1 MADTKCFVENW
12 ALGEIRGR
20 STHSTFSLVIK
31 KLFLLYPSRPLEGGL
46 PFAAPVNALLSARH
60 LARIPGCRAAFPC
73 ASLRGSV
80 PVPPPLRYPSPGC
93 YVIAR
98 ANSIAAIA
106 PSPEIRMHH
115 CPTSGFGRFK
125 NLGRSTHSTDSVA
138 QPPAPSNDSS
148 GIYLPSPISGN
159 PFTAFFEFFFLGCQ

>member
-73 ASLRGSV
+73 ASHRGSV
-80 PVPPPLRYPSPGC
+80 PVPPPLRYPSPEC
-93 YVIAR
+93 YAIAR
-98 ANSIAAIA
+98 VNSIAAIA

-115 CPTSGFGRFK
+115 CPTSAFGRLTTHNPPLNSPFP
-125 NLGRSTHSTDSVA
+125 LGRDFV
-138 QPPAPSNDSS
+138 PRRRAPSIGSNSRWR
-148 GIYLPSPISGN
+148 
-159 PFTAFFEFFFLGCQ
+159 